1 MAEHG
6 NQKKD
11 TRFKPGQSGNPKGRR
26 AGTRSKALL
35 ALDALAEGE
44 ADEIARAMIE
54 KAKEGDTTAG
64 RMLLERIWPVRKG
77 RGITF
82 NLPEVTKADELP
94 AAIAMVTQQVA
105 DGDLSPDEGAAV
117 VSLLEAHR
125 RAIETSELAA
135 RVEALEERIATK

>member
-1 MAEHG
+1 MVAHSG
-6 NQKKD
+6 QRKD
-11 TRFKPGQSGNPKGRR
+11 TRFKPGQSGNPKGRP

-44 ADEIARAMIE
+44 ANEIAKAMIE

-77 RGITF
+77 RGIRF
-82 NLPEVTKADELP
+82 DLPEVSKAEELP
-94 AAIAMVTQQVA
+94 HVVAAVTRQVA
-105 DGDLSPDEGAAV
+105 EGDISPDEGTAI

-135 RVEALEERIATK
+135 RVAALEERMTRK

>member
-1 MAEHG
+1 MTG
-6 NQKKD
+6 QKRPPKD
-11 TRFKPGQSGNPKGRR
+11 TRFKPGQSGNPAGRR

-44 ADEIARAMIE
+44 ADAIAKAMIE

-82 NLPEVTKADELP
+82 NLPEVTKADDLP
-94 AAIAMVTQQVA
+94 GAIATVARQVA
-105 DGDLSPDEGAAV
+105 EGGISPDEGTAV
-117 VSLLEAHR
+117 DFR
-125 RAIETSELAA
+125 
-135 RVEALEERIATK
+135 

>member
-1 MAEHG
+1 MTECG
-6 NQKKD
+6 DQPKD

-44 ADEIARAMIE
+44 ANEIARAMIE

-77 RGITF
+77 RGISF
-82 NLPEVTKADELP
+82 DLPEVQKAGDLP
-94 AAIAMVTQQVA
+94 AAFAAVNRQVA
-105 DGDLSPDEGAAV
+105 DGDLSPDEGALIGG
-117 VSLLEAHR
+117 LLEGHR
-125 RAIETSELAA
+125 KAIESNELAA
-135 RVEALEERIATK
+135 RIAALEERMGKN

>member
-1 MAEHG
+1 MTDDGE
-6 NQKKD
+6 QPKD

-44 ADEIARAMIE
+44 ANKIAQAMID

-77 RGITF
+77 RGISF
-82 NLPEVTKADELP
+82 ELPEVAKADELP
-94 AAIAMVTQQVA
+94 DAIAKVTRQVA
-105 DGDLSPDEGAAV
+105 DGDISPDEGAAI

-125 RAIETSELAA
+125 RAIETSDLAA
-135 RVEALEERIATK
+135 RVEALEERMAKK